1 MNQDIKTT
9 VKGDI
14 LIVDDD
20 LASLN
25 TLSLTY
31 PMASKII

>member
-1 MNQDIKTT
+1 MNQDNNTS

-25 TLSLTY
+25 TRAPSI
-31 PMASKII
+31 K